1 MGVLYDAA
9 EGNLPEMAG
18 VFTVSNT
25 MSICVYEIDYADDR
39 VLATANGENPEWYPI
54 TEQHNEDTG
63 EWEQGFMF
71 GSFFVPFSQV
81 LRV

>member
-1 MGVLYDAA
+1 YRIAWKGTAENSSVLCGGD
-9 EGNLPEMAG
+9 
-18 VFTVSNT
+18 
-25 MSICVYEIDYADDR
+25 DDR
-39 VLATANGENPEWYPI
+39 VLATANGENPKWYPI